1 MSDLLDIES
10 LGRSGL
16 EELHTLTD
24 TMVEVSSRPI
34 PKSPALRGRTVV
46 SCFFEDSTRTRLSF
60 EAAAPPVG
68 RRDGVLIGQ
77 LVDEQGRV
85 GARHD
90 YDDRRHAG

>member
-46 SCFFEDSTRTRLSF
+46 SCFF
-60 EAAAPPVG
+60 
-68 RRDGVLIGQ
+68 
-77 LVDEQGRV
+77 VD
-85 GARHD
+85 
-90 YDDRRHAG
+90 